1 VSLRSTAHLLVVV
14 MLLAQGRL
22 LACGWECLDEMA
34 AAAAEPSCHEASDDE
49 LASQPTVAVV
59 MVGEG
64 AHPCL
69 PDVTEPTVTVAK
81 TVKAQLF
88 AAAPSVALF
97 VDADGLGA
105 LSRERR
111 QASGH
116 RSGSPHSRAPFVL
129 RI

>member
-1 VSLRSTAHLLVVV
+1 

-34 AAAAEPSCHEASDDE
+34 AVAAEPSCHEASDDE
-49 LASQPTVAVV
+49 LGSQPTVAVV

-81 TVKAQLF
+81 TVKAQLL

-97 VDADGLGA
+97 SDADGLGA
-105 LSRERR
+105 LSREWLQSIR
-111 QASGH
+111 H
-116 RSGSPHSRAPFVL
+116 RHPSPHRPAPFVL